1 MTKSKGGDEKLANLS
16 SPTELQNFV
25 TEIITSQAGGAKMNK
40 KTGGMELSP
49 FIVSILTLGMRV
61 ASDPKLSKMFDKH
74 RKLQGG
80 SENVATE
87 MYETLVANNPI
98 SGGKGKNV
106 KKQNTHSKAESKVGK
121 VGKVG
126 KTGKTNNSKK
136 HGGFENNEFPLLDT
150 VVEGGKAKSKKGKSK
165 KGGSQDVDMK
175 MLDEIEKSLTGGA
188 TKRSYKSKKRGGNA
202 DENTTD
208 VTPVTFPSED
218 VASIEEVS
226 DVPDMSS
233 VAEEVADLQ
242 PSSEMIAEDSI
253 DLSEVPVVESDQSGG
268 YKSRKSKRSTVK
280 KGGNKQMIDMMTIP
294 ESMNSPVK
302 GGAKKAKAKKTNRK
316 NGGSDDDYLLD

>member
-106 KKQNTHSKAESKVGK
+106 KKQNTHTKAESKVGS
-121 VGKVG
+121 
-126 KTGKTNNSKK
+126 KTGKTNGSKK
-136 HGGFENNEFPLLDT
+136 HGGFNEIAVLDT
-150 VVEGGKAKSKKGKSK
+150 VVEGGKAKSKRGKSK
-165 KGGSQDVDMK
+165 KGGNQDVDMK
-175 MLDEIEKSLTGGA
+175 MLDEIEKSLTGGT

-202 DENTTD
+202 DQNTENTTD
-208 VTPVTFPSED
+208 VTPVTFPED

-226 DVPDMSS
+226 EVPDMSS

-242 PSSEMIAEDSI
+242 PSSEMIADDSV
-253 DLSEVPVVESDQSGG
+253 DLSEAPHMESDQSGG
-268 YKSRKSKRSTVK
+268 YKSRRSKRSTVK

-294 ESMNSPVK
+294 ESMNSPLK
-302 GGAKKAKAKKTNRK
+302 GGAKKARSKKTNRK
-316 NGGSDDDYLLD
+316 NGGSEDDNFLLD

>member
-106 KKQNTHSKAESKVGK
+106 KKQNTHTKAESKVGS
-121 VGKVG
+121 
-126 KTGKTNNSKK
+126 KTGKTNGSKK
-136 HGGFENNEFPLLDT
+136 HGGFNEIAVLDT
-150 VVEGGKAKSKKGKSK
+150 VVEGGKAKSKRGKSK
-165 KGGSQDVDMK
+165 KGGNQDVDMK
-175 MLDEIEKSLTGGA
+175 MLDEIEKSLTGGT

-202 DENTTD
+202 DQNTENTTD

-218 VASIEEVS
+218 IASIEEVS
-226 DVPDMSS
+226 EVPDMSS
-233 VAEEVADLQ
+233 IAEEVADLQ
-242 PSSEMIAEDSI
+242 PSSEMIADGVV
-253 DLSEVPVVESDQSGG
+253 DLSEVPPVESDQSGG
-268 YKSRKSKRSTVK
+268 YKSRRSKRSTVR

-302 GGAKKAKAKKTNRK
+302 GGAKKARSKKTNRK
-316 NGGSDDDYLLD
+316 NGGSGDDYLLD